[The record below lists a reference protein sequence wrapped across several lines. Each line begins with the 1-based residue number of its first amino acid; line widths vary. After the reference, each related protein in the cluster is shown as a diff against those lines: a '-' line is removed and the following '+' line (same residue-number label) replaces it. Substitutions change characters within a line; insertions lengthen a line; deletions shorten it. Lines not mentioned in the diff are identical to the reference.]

1 MLKQAFLGA
10 IFISTTMLGPLSA
23 EELDQNNAPIAPGFA
38 SAAETPEIDRSF
50 VFVPGES
57 RLDVDRPTPT
67 VLAGIAT
74 WLSKNFDLPEIEAKP
89 RIELVPPA
97 TIAAIR
103 YRGLMPQS
111 PNAKSTDEAA
121 LDASRRTVA
130 IYDDATQ
137 TIYLPEGWNGASPA
151 EMSVLV
157 HEMVHHIQNRGQLK
171 YECAQEREKL
181 AYAAQGRWLG
191 LFGLTLSGEFELDP
205 FTLLV
210 RTRCMG

>member
-1 MLKQAFLGA
+1 M
-10 IFISTTMLGPLSA
+10 
-23 EELDQNNAPIAPGFA
+23 
-38 SAAETPEIDRSF
+38 
-50 VFVPGES
+50 
-57 RLDVDRPTPT
+57 
-67 VLAGIAT
+67 LAGIAT
-74 WLSKNFDLPEIEAKP
+74 WLSKNFDLPEIDAEP
-89 RIELVPPA
+89 NIELVPPA
-97 TIAAIR
+97 RIAAIR

-111 PNAKSTDEAA
+111 LNATSNDEAA
-121 LDASRRTVA
+121 LDASRQTVA

-137 TIYLPEGWNGASPA
+137 TIYLPEGWSGASPA

-171 YECAQEREKL
+171 YECPQEREKL

-191 LFGLTLSGEFELDP
+191 LFGLTLAGEFELDP